1 MSSSLLQSE
10 GIPQGHFM
18 HIFLDDAAQASEPEA
33 MIPLSGLCRWDTV
46 VVLAGYPTQLGPVI
60 HYRQAEKDGLGRS
73 FMQRLLFEFEQYET
87 GNLNYVTKLVKNYR
101 CHPTILHLPSE
112 LFYGGE
118 LIACSEDE
126 VSSVY
131 ECIDLPNKSFP
142 VLFVG
147 IQGCDEWER
156 NSPSWFN
163 RIEVSKVVSIIRSLT
178 RVGDVRET
186 DIEVI
191 TPYSQQVNKI
201 KKALEY
207 FEMHNLKVGSVEQ
220 FQCQEREVIIISTVR
235 STIKHNKFDKF
246 FNLGFLSNYK
256 RFNAAITRAKS
267 LLVIVENPHVIT
279 KVATLY
285 CYIFLKH
292 VLF

>member
-1 MSSSLLQSE
+1 
-10 GIPQGHFM
+10 
-18 HIFLDDAAQASEPEA
+18 
-33 MIPLSGLCRWDTV
+33 
-46 VVLAGYPTQLGPVI
+46 
-60 HYRQAEKDGLGRS
+60 
-73 FMQRLLFEFEQYET
+73 MQRLLFEFEQYET
-87 GNLNYVTKLVKNYR
+87 GYLNYVTKLVKNYW
-101 CHPTILHLPSE
+101 CHPAILHLPSE
-112 LFYGGE
+112 LFYEGE
-118 LIACSEDE
+118 LIAYSEDE

-131 ECIDLPNKSFP
+131 ECIGLPNKSFP

-156 NSPSWFN
+156 NNLSWFN

-186 DIEVI
+186 DIGVI
-191 TPYSQQVNKI
+191 TPYSQQVTTI

-207 FEMHNLKVGSVEQ
+207 FEMPDLKVGSVEQ
-220 FQCQEREVIIISTVR
+220 FQGQEREVIIISTVW
-235 STIKHNKFDKF
+235 STINHNEFDKF

-256 RFNAAITRAKS
+256 RYNVAITRAKS
-267 LLVIVENPHVIT
+267 LLVFVGNPHIIT